1 MMNEATCKQ
10 VGGSCLLHYYKRFC
24 SMKHSCANML
34 LLVVS
39 NSYSF
44 HIIFNILNMV
54 HIQQLHLFKNEAT
67 NFFFF
72 GNSKFAMASQNL
84 LPSLLV
90 MLIGVVEC
98 DASPFYIE

>member
-1 MMNEATCKQ
+1 MLKVMNEATCKQ
-10 VGGSCLLHYYKRFC
+10 VGGSCLLHYYKRCC

-67 NFFFF
+67 IFFWQFQICY
-72 GNSKFAMASQNL
+72 GKSKLAAF
-84 LPSLLV
+84 PS
-90 MLIGVVEC
+90 C
-98 DASPFYIE
+98 HANRSC

>member
-10 VGGSCLLHYYKRFC
+10 VGGSCLLHYYKRCC

-67 NFFFF
+67 IFFFFF

-84 LPSLLV
+84 LPSLFV
-90 MLIGVVEC
+90 MLIGV
-98 DASPFYIE
+98 A